1 MPVSGKKIFLS
12 SVELSS
18 IEQFRKWRNNPE
30 LRKYFREY
38 LEISEEM
45 QKTWYNS
52 KVLNDKNQVNFEI
65 HDLDTQ
71 KLIGHC
77 GLYYINWI
85 HRHAEF
91 GIYIGDPK
99 YRGGGY
105 GSDALRTLIKYGF
118 NDLNLNK
125 IWCEVYSNN
134 QALGLYRHIGFKDEG
149 VFRQHYFNE
158 GKYWDSY
165 LLSLLRGE
173 HEMEEGDK
181 LEDPPP
187 FG

>member
-1 MPVSGKKIFLS
+1 MLSGKKITLS
-12 SVELSS
+12 SVEEENL
-18 IEQFRKWRNNPE
+18 EQLRAWRNRPD

-38 LEISEEM
+38 KEISRIM
-45 QKTWYNS
+45 QVQWFS
-52 KVLNDKNQVNFEI
+52 KINNDLNQVNFEI
-65 HDLDTQ
+65 HDKETS

-91 GIYIGDPK
+91 GIYIGDDTFRK
-99 YRGGGY
+99 GGY

-134 QALGLYRHIGFKDEG
+134 DAIDTYRHIGFKKEG
-149 VFRQHYFNE
+149 TLRQTYFSE
-158 GKYWDSY
+158 GKFWDADI
-165 LLSLLRGE
+165 LSMLKEE
-173 HEMEEGDK
+173 HTQTVEKENNNQRRFSFE
-181 LEDPPP
+181 
-187 FG
+187 